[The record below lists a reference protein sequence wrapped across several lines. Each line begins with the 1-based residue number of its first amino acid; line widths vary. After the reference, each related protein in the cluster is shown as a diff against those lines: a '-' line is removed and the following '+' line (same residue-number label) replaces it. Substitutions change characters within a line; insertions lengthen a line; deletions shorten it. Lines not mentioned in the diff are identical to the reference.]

1 MFYVYIIQSQ
11 FDKTYYKGFSIHPI
25 LRLQQHNNKETK
37 YTSHKI
43 PWVLVYIE
51 ILETKTLALK
61 REKALKKYSHQ
72 QIEQLIEKRKGHFV
86 PDGRIKKDTMIHWK
100 CSP

>member
-43 PWVLVYIE
+43 PWVLLYIK
-51 ILETKTLALK
+51 ILGTKTLALK

-72 QIEQLIEKRKGHFV
+72 QIEQLIESGKGHFV

-100 CSP
+100 YLP